1 MYDAFTFPEQDPQL
15 TTEPYCLTPN
25 LSPEEPLL
33 YLEEVRVDRRGLLL
47 HYHNGT
53 NLTPLTLSL
62 WVRFPQD
69 TLYGFRMRSNSLS
82 LAQEEELGCFLERT
96 GLPHRRPILALQC
109 RYTRYFCDCLKDQ
122 ELYYDGVDAEA
133 LRHYILVSGDEWYDI
148 LSTQPPRVFAE
159 PFGAGLPDAQ
169 CPSPDSLFFD
179 I

>member
-1 MYDAFTFPEQDPQL
+1 MYDAFTFPEQDPRL
-15 TTEPYCLTPN
+15 TVEPYCLTPA

-62 WVRFPQD
+62 W
-69 TLYGFRMRSNSLS
+69 L
-82 LAQEEELGCFLERT
+82 

-122 ELYYDGVDAEA
+122 GLYYDGVDAEA